1 VIGAAAGK
9 VALGRKGGRLLS
21 VPQGRQWLRQRR
33 GLGSGRAPVG
43 RPDEKLALDIG
54 RYAQCTDHFAP
65 DVFEGIVVEVETSF
79 YPAIGHAA
87 LGDEAPEDLFQHP
100 RKVHVSAPVRRDLR
114 GRRPELNIMARAHP
128 CDPFSARQKSRQS
141 RPAVSEHRVDLQ
153 FGVPRASR
161 PQGGDLLAYHD
172 SMIKYDCTE
181 EDSMAEIER
190 MTITLPAD
198 MAAVVKSA
206 VKGGDY
212 ASTSEVVREAL
223 RDWKTKRALQLQ
235 ELAALKAEIDK
246 GLADLAEGRVQDFD
260 ADRIIERGKKL
271 LASRSRSA

>member
-1 VIGAAAGK
+1 
-9 VALGRKGGRLLS
+9 
-21 VPQGRQWLRQRR
+21 
-33 GLGSGRAPVG
+33 
-43 RPDEKLALDIG
+43 
-54 RYAQCTDHFAP
+54 
-65 DVFEGIVVEVETSF
+65 
-79 YPAIGHAA
+79 
-87 LGDEAPEDLFQHP
+87 
-100 RKVHVSAPVRRDLR
+100 
-114 GRRPELNIMARAHP
+114 
-128 CDPFSARQKSRQS
+128 
-141 RPAVSEHRVDLQ
+141 
-153 FGVPRASR
+153 
-161 PQGGDLLAYHD
+161 
-172 SMIKYDCTE
+172 MIKYDCTE